1 MNIKLKVL
9 KLIEALSSYELSIG
23 ATNNNG
29 TRINGKYSG
38 MFLRFGYWKRVETSM
53 IQETLDKYYGNY
65 FEVVEVEWE
74 DDDSGWLYSYRLNIK

>member
-29 TRINGKYSG
+29 TRIIDELS
-38 MFLRFGYWKRVETSM
+38 LRFGYWKRVETSM

-74 DDDSGWLYSYRLNIK
+74 DDDCGWLYSYRLKIK

>member
-23 ATNNNG
+23 ATNNN
-29 TRINGKYSG
+29 NGEIS
-38 MFLRFGYWKRVETSM
+38 LRFGYWKRVETSM

-65 FEVVEVEWE
+65 FEVEEVEWE
-74 DDDSGWLYSYRLNIK
+74 DDDCGWLYSYRLKIK